1 MTFSDLN
8 IDDDIV
14 AALASKGILEPF
26 PIQEQ
31 TIPLALQ
38 KQDIIGQ
45 AKTGTGK
52 TFGFGLPLIQAL
64 GTDPEPGVKALIVV
78 PTRELA
84 VQVTEDIELAASN
97 RPTKIVSIYGGKAY
111 EGQIEQLKAGAQIV
125 VGTPGRLLDLAGQRL
140 LSLANVQVMVLDEA
154 DKMLDLGF
162 LSDIEKLF
170 AQTPANRHTMLFSA
184 TMPGAIVALARRFMN
199 RPIHIRATD
208 PDEGITQA
216 NIKHIVYRAH
226 SLDKDEVIAR
236 ILQSEGRGKT
246 VIFTRTK
253 RAAARIVEELNDR
266 GFNAA
271 AVHGDLNQE
280 QRERAM
286 AAFKAGKKDI
296 LIATDVAAR
305 GIDVND
311 VTHVIN
317 HTIPDDDQTYL
328 HRVGRTGRAGKTGIA
343 VTFVD
348 WEDLHKWAL
357 INRALEFGQPD
368 PVETY
373 SSSPH
378 LYTDLD
384 IPAGTKGRLKPTPI
398 PAEAKADAR
407 PERSTR
413 QREPREPRRRS
424 AEVSRPAGRPGPVE
438 REQGHHDGNSAPRRR
453 TRSRNRAP
461 RPDAGL
467 THRTAPRDP
476 RGGALSAA
484 GGVADRVDRRPAGR
498 VLTQP
503 VRLAR
508 AVVVARAR
516 GDQRVALGELEEPPP
531 AVAGVLAVLDL
542 ETEEPRLDELGEH
555 PLDGDPPRAGR
566 RVRDHRDSA
575 RGADEAHGVHR
586 VEGVVRLEVAAAP
599 VEDPRER
606 GGAVGGEPAR
616 DQGVGDVRAP
626 DRGAGARPERA
637 RRPRSGRSRRRSRSR
652 SPRRGGPAPSGCA
665 WSRRG
670 APDPPD
676 RRGTRGR
683 ARSPSRPARTAP
695 CPAPARYRRPPP
707 PRSRPASPPSSR
719 GRSGRLRRAPPRP
732 PLAPGPRGLRAV
744 RDEGVG
750 VEVEPASRD
759 MHALHRR
766 RAPTGPGAWMA

>member
-14 AALASKGILEPF
+14 AALAAQGILEPF

-97 RPTKIVSIYGGKAY
+97 RPTTIVSIYGGKAY

-170 AQTPANRHTMLFSA
+170 AQTPPTRHTMLFSA

-199 RPIHIRATD
+199 KPIHIRATD

-253 RAAARIVEELNDR
+253 RAAARIVEEFNDR

-384 IPAGTKGRLKPTPI
+384 IPAGTRGRLKPTPI

-407 PERSTR
+407 PERGER
-413 QREPREPRRRS
+413 PPRRRTRS
-424 AEVSRPAGRPGPVE
+424 DSVDSTAPQQIGPAPSSESKEHR
-438 REQGHHDGNSAPRRR
+438 DGNSEPRRR
-453 TRSRNRAP
+453 TRSRRRSP
-461 RPDAGL
+461 RPDGQA
-467 THRTAPRDP
+467 
-476 RGGALSAA
+476 
-484 GGVADRVDRRPAGR
+484 
-498 VLTQP
+498 
-503 VRLAR
+503 
-508 AVVVARAR
+508 
-516 GDQRVALGELEEPPP
+516 
-531 AVAGVLAVLDL
+531 
-542 ETEEPRLDELGEH
+542 
-555 PLDGDPPRAGR
+555 
-566 RVRDHRDSA
+566 
-575 RGADEAHGVHR
+575 
-586 VEGVVRLEVAAAP
+586 
-599 VEDPRER
+599 
-606 GGAVGGEPAR
+606 
-616 DQGVGDVRAP
+616 
-626 DRGAGARPERA
+626 
-637 RRPRSGRSRRRSRSR
+637 
-652 SPRRGGPAPSGCA
+652 
-665 WSRRG
+665 
-670 APDPPD
+670 
-676 RRGTRGR
+676 
-683 ARSPSRPARTAP
+683 
-695 CPAPARYRRPPP
+695 
-707 PRSRPASPPSSR
+707 
-719 GRSGRLRRAPPRP
+719 
-732 PLAPGPRGLRAV
+732 
-744 RDEGVG
+744 
-750 VEVEPASRD
+750 
-759 MHALHRR
+759 
-766 RAPTGPGAWMA
+766 